1 MRRVLPMTRS
11 ERKAARLRCPHCAYA
26 LVGLSK
32 PRCPECCEPF
42 DPEVLARAAS
52 GRWKTRVRSLAVML
66 VCLYPPYGW
75 LLVTDYPWGPYRWQ
89 WLKSWPVLPG
99 LLPGGVLFRGSS
111 TAIKYTAMGVFTA
124 VLLVGLTWL
133 GSRSRRLL
141 LIVALI
147 VLALSALNSWG
158 AYHVFRA

>member
-1 MRRVLPMTRS
+1 MDARPLVDGSLLPLVVEGDAKATLSALADWAAGNRVQL
-11 ERKAARLRCPHCAYA
+11 
-26 LVGLSK
+26 
-32 PRCPECCEPF
+32 
-42 DPEVLARAAS
+42 D
-52 GRWKTRVRSLAVML
+52 
-66 VCLYPPYGW
+66 GW
-75 LLVTDYPWGPYRWQ
+75 LHRA
-89 WLKSWPVLPG
+89 
-99 LLPGGVLFRGSS
+99 GGVLFRGSS

>member
-1 MRRVLPMTRS
+1 MTRS
-11 ERKAARLRCPHCAYA
+11 EPRAARLRCPHCSYA
-26 LVGLSK
+26 LVGLSEL
-32 PRCPECCEPF
+32 RCPECGEPF
-42 DPEVLARAAS
+42 DPQVLARPAS
-52 GRWKTRVRSLAVML
+52 GRCKALVRSLAVML
-66 VCLYPPYGW
+66 ICLYPPYAW
-75 LLVTDYPWGPYRWQ
+75 LLLADHPWSPYRWQ
-89 WLKSWPVLPG
+89 WVKSWPVLPG

-141 LIVALI
+141 LIVVVI

-158 AYHVFRA
+158 VYHVFRA